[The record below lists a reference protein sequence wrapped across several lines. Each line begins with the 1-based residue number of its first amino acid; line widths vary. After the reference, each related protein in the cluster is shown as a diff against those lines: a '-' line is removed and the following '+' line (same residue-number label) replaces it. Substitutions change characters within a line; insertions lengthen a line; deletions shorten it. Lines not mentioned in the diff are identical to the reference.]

1 MFLQIF
7 LFELYY
13 RLRRPTTWI
22 YFALLMIV
30 IFLTVAI
37 DGVTFGANN
46 IYKNA
51 PCPIALAL
59 VVGSALGMLISSAM
73 FSPTV
78 QRDYETGIYPLYF
91 TTPISK
97 FAYLGGRFAGTF
109 VVTALIFTGLPSGI
123 YLGSIICPPLGW
135 VDAARI
141 GPNHFINYFQPY
153 VMFVLPNI
161 FIAGAIFF
169 TVATLSRKMLFAY
182 LANVILLVAY
192 LIALTQLSNLDHIK
206 TYALLDPFGLMANMD
221 VERYWTTSEQNTMLV
236 PFIGSIL
243 YNRVIWTA
251 IGGFIFALCYALFKF
266 ETPAGTGKKQKAE
279 KESLSH
285 SDLSKLPKTV
295 TTYTT
300 AGQIGLMLNGAWI
313 NFVNTVRELP
323 FIGIVLGGVAF
334 MIFASTNLQAIYDTK
349 IYPVTYALLE
359 LTRGSFGLFFL
370 IIITFYSGEL
380 VWNERELKL
389 DQMYDTLPV
398 PNWLSFWSK
407 ALTLFL
413 INVLLVTVIMVVS
426 ILIQLA
432 HAYTHLELL
441 LYIKTLYFIVLPGYL
456 LISIFAL
463 FIQTIINN
471 KFAGHFV
478 MVAYYVI
485 FFRILPVAGFEHG
498 LYRLF
503 DIPGGRYSDMNGFG
517 AYIPRLAWYMLYWG
531 AAALILAV
539 FAQLLWPRGTDENL
553 SSRFALLKQNL
564 NGRIATLLLCLTAV
578 FVGTGGWI
586 YYNQDI
592 LNKYSTTKGDEKMQ
606 ADYEKQYRKFLTQPD
621 PKVAGILVKI
631 DLVPEELRYSAVTQ
645 ITLQNRSVRA
655 LDSVFITYPTALT
668 TGDFDNLGKVIYDDK
683 KVGFRIYKLAK
694 ALQPYDSI
702 TVTWRSS
709 LVEKGF
715 KNGAFNNTISYNGSF
730 VHSDEFVPYFGYN
743 PDNELEAKDKRR
755 KQGMGEQIKPAD
767 PETNIGR
774 ERSQYFSD
782 ADWISYDC
790 VVSTSP
796 SQIAISPG
804 YLQKEWTENGR
815 RYFHYKMDAPIL
827 NFYSVLSAEYEV
839 ARDTFHGINLE
850 IYYHKG
856 HGYNLK
862 SMMRGMKDA
871 LKYAG
876 ENFSPYQFRQARI
889 IEFPRYESF
898 AQSFANTVPFSES
911 IGFMADLRDSSEI
924 DYPYYVTAHE
934 IGHQW
939 WAHQVSGSR
948 QKGSLI
954 MTESMAQ
961 YTALMVMK
969 HTFGADKMR
978 KFLKYEMDRY
988 LAGRQ
993 LDPNGEN
1000 PLYHVL
1006 NQQHIYYQKGSCVM
1020 YAMQDYIGEDNF
1032 NKAMSAFIKANQ
1044 FQRAPYANSVD
1055 YLDTLSHYTPDSLKY
1070 LITDMYKTITLYS
1083 NKCDSASWVK
1093 TADGKYKVTIHVT
1106 AEKFRADS
1114 AGKET
1119 AIPFADYIDI
1129 GVLGP
1134 ETNGKYSDKQLFLK
1148 KFLVK
1153 PGKNTFEVI
1162 VGEEPVKAGIDIYN
1176 KLIDRDT
1183 DDNVKAVTKAG

>member
-7 LFELYY
+7 LFEVYY

-22 YFALLMIV
+22 YFVVLLLAT
-30 IFLTVAI
+30 FLTVAV

-51 PCPIALAL
+51 PFPIALAL
-59 VVGSALGMLISSAM
+59 VVGSAFGMLITSAM
-73 FSPTV
+73 FSPTI
-78 QRDYETGIYPLYF
+78 QRDYEMGIYPLYF

-97 FAYLGGRFAGTF
+97 GAYLFGRFAGTF
-109 VVTALIFTGLPSGI
+109 FITALIFTGLPLGI
-123 YLGSIICPPLGW
+123 YIGSLICAPLGW
-135 VDAARI
+135 VDIARI
-141 GPNHFINYFQPY
+141 GPNHFAAYFQPY
-153 VMFVLPNI
+153 IMFALPNI
-161 FIAGAIFF
+161 FIAGTIFF
-169 TVATLSRKMLFAY
+169 AIATLSRKMIFAY

-192 LIALTQLSNLDHIK
+192 LIAFSQLSDLDHIK
-206 TYALLDPFGLMANMD
+206 IYALFDPFGLIANLD
-221 VERYWTTSEQNTMLV
+221 VERYWTTTEMNSMLV
-236 PFIGSIL
+236 PFTGSIMYNRIIWMLIGSL
-243 YNRVIWTA
+243 VL
-251 IGGFIFALCYALFKF
+251 ALCYALFKF
-266 ETPAGTGKKQKAE
+266 KTPAATSKKQKAE
-279 KESLSH
+279 DIGASH
-285 SDLSKLPKTV
+285 ADLSKLPQTI
-295 TTYTT
+295 TTYTV
-300 AGQIGLMLNGAWI
+300 ANHFGLMLNAAWV

-334 MIFASTNLQAIYDTK
+334 MILAATNLQAIYNTK

-380 VWNERELKL
+380 VWNEREMKI
-389 DQMYDTLPV
+389 DQIYDMLPV

-407 ALTLFL
+407 AFTLFL
-413 INVLLVTVIMVVS
+413 INLLLVTVIMVVS

-432 HAYTHLELL
+432 HGYTHLVLM
-441 LYIKTLYFIVLPGYL
+441 LYIKSLYFITLPGYM

-463 FIQTIINN
+463 FVQTLINN

-478 MVAYYVI
+478 MVTYYVV
-485 FFRILPVAGFEHG
+485 FYRILPVAGFEHG

-503 DIPGGRYSDMNGFG
+503 DVPGSRYSDINGFG
-517 AYIPRLAWYMLYWG
+517 AYIPRIAWYMLYWG

-539 FAQLLWPRGTDENL
+539 FAQLLWPRGTNENVGSRL
-553 SSRFALLKQNL
+553 SLLRQNL
-564 NGRIATLLLCLTAV
+564 GRRTVALIVFLTLI
-578 FVGTGGWI
+578 FIGTGSWI
-586 YYNQDI
+586 YYNEDV
-592 LNKYSTTKGDEKMQ
+592 LNSYTTTKGDEKLQ
-606 ADYEKQYRKFLTQPD
+606 AAYEKQYRKFLAQPD
-621 PKVAGILVKI
+621 PKVAGIKLKI
-631 DLVPEELRYSAVTQ
+631 DLVPEELRYSAVTE
-645 ITLQNRSVRA
+645 ITLQNRSASA

-668 TGDFDNLGKVIYDDK
+668 TGNFDNLGEIVYDDK

-694 ALQPYDSI
+694 AMQPGDSI
-702 TVTWRSS
+702 VVTWRSS

-715 KNGAFNNTISYNGSF
+715 KNGTYNNTIAYNGSF
-730 VHSDEFVPYFGYN
+730 IHSDEFVPYFGYN
-743 PDNELEAKDKRR
+743 EDNELEAKDKRK
-755 KQGMGEQIKPAD
+755 KQGLGEQVKPAD

-774 ERSQYFSD
+774 DRCEYFND

-790 VVSTSP
+790 IVSTSP
-796 SQIAISPG
+796 KQIAISPG

-839 ARDTFHGINLE
+839 ARDKYNGINLE

-856 HGYNLK
+856 HEYNLK
-862 SMMRGMKDA
+862 SMMKGMKDA

-889 IEFPRYESF
+889 IEFPRYASF

-911 IGFMADLRDSSEI
+911 IGFIADLRDSGEI

-939 WAHQVSGSR
+939 WAHQVAGSR

-988 LAGRQ
+988 LGGRQ
-993 LDPNGEN
+993 LDPDGEN

-1070 LITDMYKTITLYS
+1070 IITDMYKTITLYS

-1119 AIPFADYIDI
+1119 AIDFADYIDI

-1134 ETNGKYSDKQLFLK
+1134 ETNGKYSDKQLYLK
-1148 KFLVK
+1148 KYLVK

-1162 VGEEPVKAGIDIYN
+1162 VNEQPLKAGIDVLN

-1183 DDNVKAVTKAG
+1183 DDNVKTVVKG